1 MLLEKVI
8 VPVFSRGCFFILL
21 CLFHLNVKA
30 QEPIDEVG
38 LEISA
43 GTGVVIYQSAFATQ
57 NITGLEVAARGGLHH
72 PIQWQ
77 AGARFWLEPTSPE
90 LFGRLL
96 FSQQSGSWSPMVGL
110 ELGATGKP
118 KFGEGSKLL
127 RETRQAMLTDSG
139 PFYMSIHIAPLSF
152 TWSETWRISAA
163 EINFGTHLKNM
174 GRTLRLHLSI
184 ISLSKIF

>member
-57 NITGLEVAARGGLHH
+57 NITGLEFVARGGLIHTL
-72 PIQWQ
+72 QWQ
-77 AGARFWLEPTSPE
+77 AGTRFWLEPASPE
-90 LFGRLL
+90 LFGRVL
-96 FSQQSGSWSPMVGL
+96 FTQQSNSWSPKVGL
-110 ELGATGKP
+110 EMGVTGKP
-118 KFGEGSKLL
+118 K
-127 RETRQAMLTDSG
+127 
-139 PFYMSIHIAPLSF
+139 
-152 TWSETWRISAA
+152 
-163 EINFGTHLKNM
+163 
-174 GRTLRLHLSI
+174 
-184 ISLSKIF
+184 